1 MDYKE
6 PKTRQEVKGVLT
18 KKHKDTLY
26 MQKRVRQME
35 SIMEKKSG
43 KQKNWTRGAAW
54 MKVHEIE

>member
-43 KQKNWTRGAAW
+43 KQKN
-54 MKVHEIE
+54 